1 MKQEL
6 SNEVKQLMKAVGLI
20 NDCLIAMLEIDV
32 GTARNTISGRNHARG
47 QIAQVRRGKDS
58 PLVELE
64 NLLRNWP
71 DLDEDT
77 MGRQF

>member
-1 MKQEL
+1 
-6 SNEVKQLMKAVGLI
+6 MKAVGLI
-20 NDCLIAMLEIDV
+20 GECLREMLEIDE
-32 GTARNTISGRNHARG
+32 GASRNTIGGSALAKGK
-47 QIAQVRRGKDS
+47 IVRVQHHEHS

>member
-20 NDCLIAMLEIDV
+20 NDCLIAMLEIDD
-32 GTARNTISGRNHARG
+32 GAARHTISGGSHARG
-47 QIAQVRRGKDS
+47 KVEQVRRGKDS

>member
-1 MKQEL
+1 MKQEQ

-20 NDCLIAMLEIDV
+20 GECLREMLEIDKS
-32 GTARNTISGRNHARG
+32 ASRNTIGGQSSAVYKIVRVQSGEH
-47 QIAQVRRGKDS
+47 S
-58 PLVELE
+58 PLVKLE